1 MTNKFPK
8 KLIVIIISIC
18 LGFFTLPVFSMSE
31 TQIKYCNDKKSIYE
45 NNCTYLQQ
53 RIEKDVIQNK
63 EDLTAEGEIQE
74 DIDTFATKTKNFAC
88 VCLLP
93 LSVISMPISLF
104 GVWGAMF
111 YSIYTNES
119 LKVFR

>member
-31 TQIKYCNDKKSIYE
+31 TQIKYCNDTKSIYE

-74 DIDTFATKTKNFAC
+74 RYVVSEVVLVFNPVLEIF
-88 VCLLP
+88 
-93 LSVISMPISLF
+93 IQ
-104 GVWGAMF
+104 
-111 YSIYTNES
+111 
-119 LKVFR
+119 KVVLTLRKGNVFI

>member
-18 LGFFTLPVFSMSE
+18 
-31 TQIKYCNDKKSIYE
+31 NDTKSIYD

-74 DIDTFATKTKNFAC
+74 DIDTFATKTKNFVC